1 MLTTTAIDDVRFAVT
16 KFREGYE
23 QASVDAFLT
32 EARAALA
39 AWEQPVAGVSPALR
53 GDAIADVRF
62 PPTKF
67 GNGYDQDQVD
77 DFLDTI
83 AVALRAHEA
92 AAVPAP
98 AAPAGA
104 LPLSKTTSGPVLRS
118 SALLDKRFTTT
129 RFREGYSQA
138 GVDGFLEAARTA
150 LAEYE
155 RDGVPADP
163 ALSSADVVNVRF
175 RPTKFRTGYAQ
186 DEVDTYLD
194 EIVVT
199 IRHYEQASG
208 RA

>member
-32 EARAALA
+32 EARAALTV
-39 AWEQPVAGVSPALR
+39 WEQGGAGAAPALT
-53 GDAIADVRF
+53 GDAVVDRRF

-83 AVALRAHEA
+83 AGALRTHEA
-92 AAVPAP
+92 AAVPA
-98 AAPAGA
+98 APADA
-104 LPLSKTTSGPVLRS
+104 LPLAKTTSGPVLRS

-155 RDGVPADP
+155 RDGVPAEP

-199 IRHYEQASG
+199 IRHHEQASG